1 VATDGVSILL
11 ALLNYGVL
19 VLIMALLWLVAA
31 WVDRARLRQYLQDEL
46 VLSGGLYEALCHR
59 RRWQQMR
66 RLGLSKTQ
74 QRSLLQLAAELAQKK
89 LQQQKMGD
97 EGGNQAEITR
107 LRQAIAALQSAP

>member
-1 VATDGVSILL
+1 
-11 ALLNYGVL
+11 
-19 VLIMALLWLVAA
+19 
-31 WVDRARLRQYLQDEL
+31 
-46 VLSGGLYEALCHR
+46 
-59 RRWQQMR
+59 MR